1 MLKSVFVTDIIRLSQ
16 IKIKHSLIKG
26 NEFMKYSKLIAPIII
41 TAILVLFLMGYC
53 LIWFLIP
60 EIPLFIRLIL
70 LAIFG
75 GLTGLSIY
83 NLYER
88 IQEIRSGE
96 EDDLS
101 KY

>member
-1 MLKSVFVTDIIRLSQ
+1 
-16 IKIKHSLIKG
+16 
-26 NEFMKYSKLIAPIII
+26 MKCSKVIAPVII
-41 TAILVLFLMGYC
+41 TVILVLFLMGYC
-53 LIWFLIP
+53 VIWLLIP

-70 LAIFG
+70 LIIFV

>member
-1 MLKSVFVTDIIRLSQ
+1 M
-16 IKIKHSLIKG
+16 KI
-26 NEFMKYSKLIAPIII
+26 SKLIAPIII
-41 TAILVLFLMGYC
+41 TAILVFILMGYC
-53 LIWFLIP
+53 LIWLFIP

-88 IQEIRSGE
+88 IQEIRSEE